1 MNLTSV
7 INSGDAMSLAIAL
20 CTLPFWGLFAVDLF
34 FDLYLTHPV
43 LGVVLKV
50 LFPMA
55 ALSNLVGIVVG
66 AVAAV
71 RKRERRVQ
79 SAVGIV
85 LNALPI
91 LAVGAVVCWWV
102 FLFRM

>member
-1 MNLTSV
+1 
-7 INSGDAMSLAIAL
+7 MSLVIAL
-20 CTLPFWGLFAVDLF
+20 STLPFWGLFAVDLC
-34 FDLYLTHPV
+34 FDLYLTHPL

-55 ALSNLVGIVVG
+55 ALSNFVGIVVG

-71 RKRERRVQ
+71 RKRERRIQ
-79 SAVGIV
+79 SVAGII

-91 LAVGAVVCWWV
+91 LAIGAVVFWWV
-102 FLFRM
+102 FLFKM